1 MPLIEVKNAT
11 KTYPDGTKALRDV
24 SLTIN
29 TGEFLGIMGPSGSGK
44 STLLHILGSLDTQT
58 TGTYRFDGKEMSSYS
73 EDEIAQIRNKKMGF
87 IFQMFNLLPRAT
99 VLENVMLPLVYA
111 GIKEPLRTKRALEA
125 IESVGLAHRKDHD
138 SLLLS
143 GGEKQRVAI
152 ARAIANDPDVIF
164 ADEPTGNLDSASG
177 KVVMD
182 ILKKINEEKENRTVI
197 LITHEE
203 NTARYTDRVIQI
215 VDGAIKS
222 DVANGKVK
230 DKSL

>member
-1 MPLIEVKNAT
+1 MPLIAVKNIT
-11 KTYPDGTKALRDV
+11 KTYPDGTKALRDI
-24 SLTIN
+24 SLNIES
-29 TGEFLGIMGPSGSGK
+29 GEFLGIMGQSGSGK
-44 STLLHILGSLDTQT
+44 STLLHILGSLDIQT
-58 TGTYRFDGKEMSSYS
+58 TGTYRFDGKEINSYS
-73 EDEIAQIRNKKMGF
+73 EAEIAQIRNKRMGF

-111 GIKEPLRTKRALEA
+111 GVDEPLRTQKALEA
-125 IESVGLAHRKDHD
+125 IKSVGLIHRKDHD

-182 ILKKINEEKENRTVI
+182 ILKKINEEKKNRTVI
-197 LITHEE
+197 LITHEKR
-203 NTARYTDRVIQI
+203 TAQYTDRIVQI
-215 VDGAIKS
+215 VDGIIDS
-222 DVANGKVK
+222 DILNGKK
-230 DKSL
+230 